1 MPVNLRLSLSVFK
14 LGFAAESAGGFVA
27 LLGNGQAL
35 PFHGYLLLIT
45 PVFSA
50 LGILFLW
57 LGRHEWNELHRS
69 RVGHANTAFGVSIL
83 ATVLAA
89 APVAYLSAMGRS
101 NPPEWVALEFGA
113 AVALVFGVTFVT
125 YALVASHLVGTT
137 GRVAMA
143 LGLLWAI
150 IISALIGL
158 ALSSQLPTI
167 VGTIVARSVSLAP
180 IEQPITLLD
189 SLLGFSYLA
198 FFVAFADAHWR
209 VVKGLD
215 PAGPPTLAAAVR

>member
-14 LGFAAESAGGFVA
+14 VGFAAESAGGFVA
-27 LLGNGQAL
+27 LLGNGQGL
-35 PFHGYLLLIT
+35 PFHGYLLLVT
-45 PVFSA
+45 PLFSA

-69 RVGHANTAFGVSIL
+69 RVGHANTAFGLSIL

-89 APVAYLSAMGRS
+89 APVAYLSFMGSS
-101 NPPEWVALEFGA
+101 NPPGWVALEFGA

-125 YALVASHLVGTT
+125 YALIASHLVGPV
-137 GRVAMA
+137 GQVAMA
-143 LGLLWAI
+143 LGLLWAVF
-150 IISALIGL
+150 ISALIGL

-167 VGTIVARSVSLAP
+167 VGTIVARDLSFAP
-180 IEQPITLLD
+180 IERPIVLLD
-189 SLLGFSYLA
+189 ALLGFSYLA

-209 VVKGLD
+209 VARGM
-215 PAGPPTLAAAVR
+215 GRAAAGSPAAA